1 MRRFAIASCCFLG
14 LLVPSSAEEL
24 PVVEISLVPPAR
36 PFPEVANVLSDMEQ
50 SREVLEAAQMES
62 VRRAFVDALA
72 GAKVEIGNVIGRAM
86 RAFDDA
92 RVGGSAMSRW
102 HRTLSLL

>member
-1 MRRFAIASCCFLG
+1 M
-14 LLVPSSAEEL
+14 
-24 PVVEISLVPPAR
+24 PPAR

-50 SREVLEAAQMES
+50 SREVLEAAQMET

-86 RAFDDA
+86 RAFDDP

-102 HRTLSLL
+102 LRTSSLL